1 MKLQAA
7 DLAILAAYLV
17 TMVIIGWVL
26 RKKARLNKE
35 NYLLGGKSLPWYM
48 LGLSDASDMFDISGT
63 MWMVSLCFV
72 YGMKSIWIPWLWPV
86 FNQVFL
92 MMYQSRWLRRSN
104 ATTGA
109 EWLASRFGRSGP
121 GVRSS
126 HNIVVAFALLSCL
139 GFMAYGF
146 VGLGKFMQIFI
157 PWDIVQPYIPFHVP
171 AAYVPHFYGIVF
183 TLFAMFYSILG
194 GMHSIVL
201 GDVIKYCIMTV
212 ACVSIGVIAMVHLRG
227 HAFVVPQG
235 WYNPFFGWHLNLDW
249 HGIVDDANKKIDD
262 DGFSL
267 FGLFFMMMLFKGI
280 FASLAGPAPNYDMQ
294 KVLST
299 RSPEEASKMSGFVN
313 IILLPIRYSM
323 IIGLTVLALLYYG
336 RINGDLQAVTLSGT
350 KVTDFEKIL
359 PATINT
365 FLPVGL
371 MGLVLTGLL
380 GAFMGTFSGTLNA
393 AQAYIVNDIYLKY
406 INPGASTRKTI
417 SMNYLAGLFVVII
430 GVVLGLFVRD
440 VNTVLQ
446 WIVSGLYGG
455 YIAANML
462 KWHWWRFNASGFYWG
477 MLAGIVPAIAL
488 AVLKSYDL
496 LHGLDLYYWPVLF
509 GLSLAGSILG
519 SYAAPPTDEATL
531 ISFYKTVRPWGFWKP
546 VHAKVLK
553 TDPGFVGNKNFGLNM
568 FNIALGMIGQLC
580 LTILPMYV
588 VLWCRLPL
596 LITVLI
602 LLVIVFILKRT
613 WWDRLNEY

>member
-1 MKLQAA
+1 MKLQLP
-7 DLAILAAYLV
+7 DLILIVAYLV
-17 TMVIIGWVL
+17 TMVVIGWVL
-26 RKKARLNKE
+26 RKKARQNKL
-35 NYLLGGKSLPWYM
+35 NYLMGGKTLPWYM

-86 FNQVFL
+86 FNQVF
-92 MMYQSRWLRRSN
+92 MMVYLSRWLRRSN

-109 EWLASRFGRSGP
+109 EWLATRFGRSGP

-157 PWDIVQPYIPFHVP
+157 PWESVRHYIPFNISP
-171 AAYVPHFYGIVF
+171 SYVPHFYGIVF
-183 TLFAMFYSILG
+183 TLFATFYSILG

-201 GDVIKYCIMTV
+201 GDVIKYIIMTI
-212 ACVSIGVIAMVHLRG
+212 ACISIGGIAMYRLHQHGQTLHL
-227 HAFVVPQG
+227 PQG
-235 WYNPFFGWHLNLDW
+235 WLNPFFGWHLDLDW
-249 HGIVDDANKKIDD
+249 SGLVDDANKKIKD

-267 FGLFFMMMLFKGI
+267 FGIFFMMMLFKGI

-299 RSPEEASKMSGFVN
+299 RSPEEASKMSGFVS

-323 IIGLTVLALLYYG
+323 IIGLTVLALLYYNN
-336 RINGDLQAVTLSGT
+336 ISTDLQTPAG
-350 KVTDFEKIL
+350 TDFEKIL
-359 PATINT
+359 PATINA

-393 AQAYIVNDIYLKY
+393 AQAYLVNDIYLKY
-406 INPGASTRKTI
+406 VNPEASNRKVI
-417 SMNYLAGLFVVII
+417 LMNYLAGLAVVATGI
-430 GVVLGLFVRD
+430 VLGLFVKD

-455 YIAANML
+455 YVAANML

-477 MLAGIVPAIAL
+477 MLAGILPAIAL
-488 AVLKSYDL
+488 AVLKSIDV

-509 GLSLAGSILG
+509 LLSMAGSVIG
-519 SYAAPPTDEATL
+519 SYAAPPTDSATL
-531 ISFYKTVRPWGFWKP
+531 MAFYRNVRPWGLWQP
-546 VHAKVLK
+546 VHELVVKE
-553 TDPGFVGNKNFGLNM
+553 DPGFTGNTNFRRNM
-568 FNIALGMIGQLC
+568 FNIALGIVGQLC
-580 LTILPMYV
+580 LTLLPMYIVLWLKAPLLLTV
-588 VLWCRLPL
+588 VLL
-596 LITVLI
+596 LIII
-602 LLVIVFILKRT
+602 LILKRT
-613 WWDRLNEY
+613 WWDRLDEY